1 MVVLDV
7 GVAIRCD
14 SFCTNREHQYMFL
27 MCSASLLR
35 PEDLRQRSIAS
46 TSCAMSMNAPNPLDA
61 EPLPMRGRALQRL
74 RTYFLTGMVIA
85 GPIAITSYLTWWFVS
100 SVDQWVKPIVPA
112 IYLPETYLP
121 FAIPGFG
128 LLVAFLL
135 LTMLGFLTA
144 NLVGRT
150 LWQFSERL
158 LDRTPVVRGLY
169 KGMKQIFE
177 TVFSQS
183 GTSFKRVGLVQ
194 YPAQGMWSVVFISAA
209 PKDALAGSLPGGR
222 EHVGVFLPCAP
233 NPTTGFFFYLP
244 KEDVIEIQMAPDE
257 AAKLVM
263 SAGLIQ
269 PEHGQARLA
278 ALADASARKKTLSGA

>member
-1 MVVLDV
+1 MRAGLAAVQQSGQD
-7 GVAIRCD
+7 
-14 SFCTNREHQYMFL
+14 
-27 MCSASLLR
+27 
-35 PEDLRQRSIAS
+35 
-46 TSCAMSMNAPNPLDA
+46 LDA
-61 EPLPMRGRALQRL
+61 MIHDAPTPLNAEPMPIRGKALQRL
-74 RTYFLTGMVIA
+74 RTYFFTGVIIA
-85 GPIAITSYLTWWFVS
+85 GPIAITIYITWWFVS
-100 SVDQWVKPIVPA
+100 SVDGWVKPIVPA

-128 LLVAFLL
+128 ILVAFIL
-135 LTMLGFLTA
+135 LTTLGFLTA

-150 LWQFSERL
+150 MWQFSERL

-183 GTSFKRVGLVQ
+183 GSSFKRVGLVE
-194 YPAQGMWSVVFISAA
+194 YPAKGMWSIVFISAD
-209 PKDALAGSLPGGR
+209 PKGELDARLPEKR
-222 EHVGVFLPCAP
+222 NYVGVFLPCAP

-244 KEDVIEIQMAPDE
+244 KGDVIEIAMTPDD

-269 PEHGQARLA
+269 PEEGRARLA
-278 ALADASARKKTLSGA
+278 ALADEARDGPRNARPLDVIPR